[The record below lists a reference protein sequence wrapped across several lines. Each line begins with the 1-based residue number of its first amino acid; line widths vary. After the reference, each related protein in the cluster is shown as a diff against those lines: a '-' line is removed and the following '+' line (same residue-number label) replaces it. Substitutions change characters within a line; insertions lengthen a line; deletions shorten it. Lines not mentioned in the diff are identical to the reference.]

1 MVDRTFPNAVVGQ
14 AAKFL
19 KQLEGRDADFVLDQC
34 TQCKTVMAQ
43 RFLQVFSLWRD
54 AVHLFYMG
62 DDDEI
67 ARDYVRV
74 SRRFAIECLDQWQ
87 HLKESG
93 GHGGYGMFH
102 MSKFSLDRCIPMV
115 LHTIFSIGPI
125 PQMTSCPSPC
135 LKLSCSMLLHL
146 LACKCRKLS
155 ITIELN
161 GLVSGGLLFQHQLV
175 QIFDDGLTQMFSAKV
190 QGGNWDIHWM
200 LFWTSCVKVQRPNRV
215 LSDKIRCMFFPF
227 VLSPPYFQL
236 SNDIPTW
243 L

>member
-1 MVDRTFPNAVVGQ
+1 MEKPYGYKAVPGCMVDRTFPNAVVGQ

-19 KQLEGRDADFVLDQC
+19 KQLEGRDADFILDQR

-102 MSKFSLDRCIPMV
+102 MSKFPLDPYPDGVAHYLFYWANSTDEVMPKSLSEALMQYASALTSMQMLEAERHYWSQRVSFGRASLPASTCAYLRRRANPDV
-115 LHTIFSIGPI
+115 FSQSSG
-125 PQMTSCPSPC
+125 
-135 LKLSCSMLLHL
+135 
-146 LACKCRKLS
+146 RKLGH
-155 ITIELN
+155 TLDAFLN
-161 GLVSGGLLFQHQLV
+161 
-175 QIFDDGLTQMFSAKV
+175 
-190 QGGNWDIHWM
+190 
-200 LFWTSCVKVQRPNRV
+200 
-215 LSDKIRCMFFPF
+215 
-227 VLSPPYFQL
+227 
-236 SNDIPTW
+236 
-243 L
+243 